1 MEESS
6 ISYATLARAVREGG
20 LSIAIILRYS
30 AIPAHCACT
39 FGCASMRWCS
49 PRLQ

>member
-30 AIPAHCACT
+30 AIPGHSTYIFDCAQI
-39 FGCASMRWCS
+39 RWCS